1 MDKYSLFFSLVNV
14 HNNVLKV
21 SVILIEVS
29 QTHKYM
35 VWNMKALF
43 FLLSSLSP
51 ILPLPLAGSSCSF
64 RECPSW
70 PFLPLVTFHM
80 HYSAEWL
87 LFVCL
92 FVFNLVSSPRDL
104 SCCELF
110 LSWASLSYFTITQQM
125 VGMVCLPFCPA
136 LCGHVPYIHT
146 CLECCSLALYRTF
159 SGLSAFQDFVED
171 PWLMT
176 TGGLK
181 YPETL
186 GSLPHLPSFTT
197 DTHYWHIINPFLP
210 LNLGRSWHR
219 EWFHGVLPGAR
230 VCVSGTP
237 YWLDVH
243 FPAAQS
249 VISDFHWW
257 KWCLQEVDP
266 LKMTVLAWCD
276 NMLSRLFS

>member
-51 ILPLPLAGSSCSF
+51 IIPLPLAGSSCSF

-125 VGMVCLPFCPA
+125 VGMVCLPFCL
-136 LCGHVPYIHT
+136 LCVAT
-146 CLECCSLALYRTF
+146 CRIFTPVWNAVHWLFTGPSVASLLSRT
-159 SGLSAFQDFVED
+159 L
-171 PWLMT
+171 W
-176 TGGLK
+176 K
-181 YPETL
+181 TL
-186 GSLPHLPSFTT
+186 GLWPQVASSAQRHWEAYPTSHLSPQT
-197 DTHYWHIINPFLP
+197 HIIGTLSIPSCP
-210 LNLGRSWHR
+210 LTWVV
-219 EWFHGVLPGAR
+219 HGTGSDSMVSCLVPG
-230 VCVSGTP
+230 CV
-237 YWLDVH
+237 
-243 FPAAQS
+243 F
-249 VISDFHWW
+249 
-257 KWCLQEVDP
+257 QEHHTD
-266 LKMTVLAWCD
+266 
-276 NMLSRLFS
+276 

>member
-51 ILPLPLAGSSCSF
+51 IIPLPLAGSSCSF

-110 LSWASLSYFTITQQM
+110 LSWASVLFHHHTTDGRHGLPPLLSCSVWPRAVYSHLSGMLFTGSLQDLQWPLCFP
-125 VGMVCLPFCPA
+125 G
-136 LCGHVPYIHT
+136 LCGRPLAYDHRWPQVPRDTGKPTPPPIFHHRHT
-146 CLECCSLALYRTF
+146 LLAHY
-159 SGLSAFQDFVED
+159 Q
-171 PWLMT
+171 
-176 TGGLK
+176 
-181 YPETL
+181 
-186 GSLPHLPSFTT
+186 SLPAP
-197 DTHYWHIINPFLP
+197 
-210 LNLGRSWHR
+210 
-219 EWFHGVLPGAR
+219 
-230 VCVSGTP
+230 
-237 YWLDVH
+237 
-243 FPAAQS
+243 
-249 VISDFHWW
+249 
-257 KWCLQEVDP
+257 
-266 LKMTVLAWCD
+266 
-276 NMLSRLFS
+276 